1 MYHNS
6 KMGDGDRYFNPKY
19 HVLHE
24 DGLLTIKASGYEDD
38 SEHWT
43 GHMTLSPSEA
53 DYRFWYWMACIRQV
67 PELVWERDLAAWK
80 EEYARSQSTSKE
92 VVSAR

>member
-1 MYHNS
+1 MYRKS
-6 KMGDGDRYFNPKY
+6 MMGGGDRYFNPKY

-67 PELVWERDLAAWK
+67 PELVRERDLAVWK
-80 EEYARSQSTSKE
+80 EEYARSQNAPKAAVST
-92 VVSAR
+92 R